1 MEGKVQSLPDRLR
14 TRHPG
19 AWTEEDVSHWVEGWG
34 PSFASAA
41 ETLKENGVDGA
52 TIRQVLEVSSQSEN
66 DAKSELQGDE
76 LCVHH
81 PMCVYVCV
89 LDCSLH
95 MSRIH
100 GHHEGTI
107 TALQQR
113 NENLH

>member
-1 MEGKVQSLPDRLR
+1 MDQPSPDASAMEGTVYGKVQSLPDRLR

-89 LDCSLH
+89 LVSVRVCVH
-95 MSRIH
+95 
-100 GHHEGTI
+100 
-107 TALQQR
+107 A
-113 NENLH
+113 